1 MNEQWE
7 TQLQQRLEQ
16 RLSGLHQDLERVWWK
31 DGPQVRARG
40 VQLTMN
46 RVWLTLLVVVVVLV
60 SLCVGTMLY
69 QRSIDN
75 YPPPEPFPTVE
86 QTTVEPSPSESAG
99 PSPGVSDSP
108 GGAVPLAAMLL
119 PNDVGADFTV
129 NHEYAAGPSAIRT
142 VVDTCTGTVEVA
154 VGHRLASRGRTLT
167 SAGGAS
173 IEEEI
178 TAFAPTWA
186 DGFMAE
192 WRQRIAS
199 CPTYKTATTGT
210 YLSTVDLPGLGQNAF
225 LVRREVVGA
234 GVTGY
239 VAWSA
244 FIRQGDLV
252 VYVGENLGESFVRE
266 VAAKAAGRLCTAV
279 C

>member
-40 VQLTMN
+40 VRLTMN

-60 SLCVGTMLY
+60 SLCVGTTLY
-69 QRSIDN
+69 ERSIDY
-75 YPPPEPFPTVE
+75 YPPPEPLPTAE
-86 QTTVEPSPSESAG
+86 QTTVEPSL
-99 PSPGVSDSP
+99 SPGVSDSP
-108 GGAVPLAAMLL
+108 GGSTAVPLAAMLM

-129 NHEYAAGPSAIRT
+129 EHESAAGPSAIRP
-142 VVDTCTGTVEVA
+142 VLSACTGSVEVA
-154 VGHRLASRGRTLT
+154 VTHWRGGRGRTLT
-167 SAGGAS
+167 GPGGAS

-178 TAFAPTWA
+178 SAFEPTWA
-186 DGFMAE
+186 GPFMSE

-210 YLSTVDLPGLGQNAF
+210 YLSTVDVPGLGQDAF

-252 VYVGENLGESFVRE
+252 VYVGENQGETFVRE
-266 VAAKAAGRLCTAV
+266 VAAKAAGRLCAAV